1 VALLVLASL
10 GLGMLIALVSDSERQ
25 TVQLSLL
32 VLLASIFFSG
42 FVLPLTE
49 FSPPVQALA
58 RAIPVTNAI
67 ELLQDVM
74 FRGVV
79 REPWQAWVLAAIA
92 GVLLVGCW
100 LLLRRGMSRA

>member
-1 VALLVLASL
+1 VVLLVLASL
-10 GLGMLIALVSDSERQ
+10 GLGMLIALISDSERQ

-42 FVLPLTE
+42 FVLPLAE

-58 RAIPVTNAI
+58 RVIPVTNGI
-67 ELLQDVM
+67 ELIQDVM
-74 FRGVV
+74 FRGAI
-79 REPWQAWVLAAIA
+79 REPWLAGVLAATG